1 MIRSRRKGWAGHIAL
16 IGERRG
22 VHRVLVGKPVGKRR
36 LGRLRHRW
44 EDYFKFNIQ
53 ELRCGV
59 MEWIDLDQGRD
70 R

>member
-44 EDYFKFNIQ
+44 EDYIKFNIQ